1 MVISLQNVYKRYMV
15 GEVKTEALK
24 DINLTINQGEFV
36 VVLGPSGSGK
46 STLLNISGCL
56 DVVSEGSISINNKEV
71 SNMTQRELTNFRRE
85 HLGFVFQQY
94 NLMPNLTVYEN
105 VEVGARLS
113 RDKIDIQ
120 EILKAVMMES
130 YCSQFPYQLS
140 GGQQQRVAIAR
151 ALAKNPDIL
160 FCDEPTGALDEQ
172 TGKAVLQLLQNV
184 NEQLKTTI
192 IFITHN
198 VGITDI
204 ADVVIKMKS
213 GEIIDIYRN
222 SYKKQAN
229 EVSWI

>member
-1 MVISLQNVYKRYMV
+1 MVISLQNVYKRYTV
-15 GEVKTEALK
+15 GEVRTEALK
-24 DINLTINQGEFV
+24 NINLTINQGEFV

-71 SNMTQRELTNFRRE
+71 SNMTQRELTDFRRD

-120 EILKAVMMES
+120 EILKAVMMER
-130 YCSQFPYQLS
+130 YQYQFPYQLS

-213 GEIIDIYRN
+213 GEIIDSYRN